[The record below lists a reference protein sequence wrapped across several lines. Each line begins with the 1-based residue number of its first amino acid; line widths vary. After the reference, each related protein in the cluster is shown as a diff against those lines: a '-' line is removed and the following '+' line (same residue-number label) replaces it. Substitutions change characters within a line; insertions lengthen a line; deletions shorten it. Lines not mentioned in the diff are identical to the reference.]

1 MKGSGSEERWK
12 GVASWSIRR
21 PIGTV
26 VLTMVVLVLGSV
38 LVGDLPLDL
47 LPKVPSTQIRVGVN
61 NPGVAPEV
69 LEQTVAKPLEGAL
82 STTENLIRLETD
94 IQEGRV
100 GVNLHFPYGVD
111 PDIALQN
118 ASTNLNRARSQLPEE
133 ASLPT
138 IGKNDPSQMPVFEMA
153 FSSQTRSLVSLREW
167 VEERLRPQ
175 LLTVEGVA
183 SVDVS
188 GGLIREVQVVLNQE
202 RLQAYGIT
210 VSQII
215 SALRGANQDVAAGR
229 IGSREHEL
237 IGKTEGKFRTIAD
250 IRGVLLDVGGGR
262 RVPLSEVATVADTHQ
277 VQRIW
282 ARLYTSADGRLLD
295 GEQAV
300 KISLRKQPDGNTVTI
315 ADAIARKVELL
326 ESSNFIP
333 GDMKSEVIQ
342 NQANFIRSSLHSV
355 RESAVLGA
363 GLSMLVVLLF
373 LGSIRKTLVIGTAI
387 PLAIL
392 ATFLLM
398 GVADLSLNIMSMGGL
413 ALGIGMLVD
422 NSIVMLENIFRKK
435 DEGMSDPVEAA
446 HAGANE
452 VTSAVVAATTTH
464 IAAVVPFLLISG
476 LTALIFRELII
487 TISFAI
493 AASLA
498 VAITIVPM
506 LAAQMG
512 KVAFTSGLEHSRF
525 MTSFD
530 RGFDR
535 VRRGYRRSVIMAVR
549 RRWLILGGSALALAG
564 TWMLVRNLGSEF
576 LPQVDDGRVGV
587 SIWLPP
593 GSTPE
598 QTNAI
603 ALEVEEMV
611 RSMPHVKSVFATAG
625 GSLFG
630 NATSAQS
637 SRGSLD
643 IQLHPLSQRD
653 MSAGTWVAALQE
665 KVAARGF
672 PGARVFVRPPRIR
685 GLQTSP
691 QGADVSIAIQ
701 GDDLAELQRLARDI
715 AATLRGTP
723 GLQNMEAATEEAS
736 PVLAVRLDRERAG
749 YLGLSVADVGQT
761 LRTALDGSVATR
773 YAEGNRE
780 FDVRVML
787 PRELFTS
794 PEDLGSVAMFPGGS
808 GRAPVF
814 LRDIADVSLTLGPT
828 GIRRE
833 NQNRLLRINGDV
845 ITEVAS
851 IGEVTDSISRRLSQM
866 ELPDGYGIILGGQSE
881 AIKENNRQLTI
892 VGLLAVFLVFVVMAI
907 QYESVI
913 NPLVILVAIP
923 LSLIGVGI
931 ALWLTGT
938 PLSAPVLLGV
948 IMLAGIVVN
957 NSILLVEYAE
967 EYRRDRGV
975 SREEAVIDAGS
986 VRLRPIIMTTLTTLF
1001 GMVPL
1006 ALALG
1011 EGTEMMQPLAIAV
1024 IGGLTVSTVLTLLV
1038 VPGTYVALNGAGDRL
1053 VAWLTGRR
1061 TQAQRA
1067 REPTPVAGD

>member
-1 MKGSGSEERWK
+1 MTAPSSDERWK
-12 GVASWSIRR
+12 GIASWSIRR
-21 PIGTV
+21 PIGTI

-38 LVGDLPLDL
+38 LVGDIPLDL
-47 LPKVPSTQIRVGVN
+47 LPKIPATQLRVGVS
-61 NPGVAPEV
+61 NPGVEPGV

-100 GVNLHFPYGVD
+100 GINLHFPYGVD

-138 IGKNDPSQMPVFEMA
+138 IGKNDPSQGPVFEMA

-175 LLTVEGVA
+175 LLTVDGVA

-188 GGLIREVQVVLNQE
+188 GGLVREVQVVLNQE

-215 SALRGANQDVAAGR
+215 NALRASNQDVAAGR

-237 IGKTEGKFRTIAD
+237 IGKTEGKFRSVDD
-250 IRGVLLDVGGGR
+250 IRGVLLEVGGGR

-282 ARLYTSADGRLLD
+282 ARLNGD
-295 GEQAV
+295 QAV

-315 ADAIARKVELL
+315 ADAIDRKVKSLQA
-326 ESSNFIP
+326 SNFIP
-333 GDMKSEVIQ
+333 SDLKSEVVQ
-342 NQANFIRSSLHSV
+342 NQATFIRSSLHSV

-363 GLSMLVVLLF
+363 VLSMVVVLLF

-435 DEGMSDPVEAA
+435 DEGIADPVEAA

-452 VTSAVVAATTTH
+452 VSSAVVAATTTH

-498 VAITIVPM
+498 VALTIVPM

-512 KVAFTSGLEHSRF
+512 KIGFTSGLEHSRF
-525 MTSFD
+525 IGGFD
-530 RGFDR
+530 RALDR
-535 VRRGYRRSVIMAVR
+535 VRRGYRRAAIVAVR
-549 RRWLILGGSALALAG
+549 RRWLLLGGSALALLLTG
-564 TWMLVRNLGSEF
+564 FLVRNLGSEF

-603 ALEVEEMV
+603 ALEVEEMIRGMPYV
-611 RSMPHVKSVFATAG
+611 TSMFATAG

-630 NATSAQS
+630 SATAAQAG
-637 SRGSLD
+637 RGNID
-643 IQLHPLSQRD
+643 VQLSPVSERELT
-653 MSAGTWVAALQE
+653 AGQWVGMLQE

-691 QGADVSIAIQ
+691 QGSDVSIAIQ
-701 GDDLAELQRLARDI
+701 GDDLAELQRLAREI
-715 AATLRGTP
+715 AAALRGIP
-723 GLQNMEAATEEAS
+723 GLQNMEAGTEEAS

-749 YLGLSVADVGQT
+749 YLGLSVAEVGQT

-833 NQNRLLRINGDV
+833 NQNRLLRLNGDV
-845 ITEVAS
+845 LTEVAS
-851 IGEVTDSISRRLSQM
+851 VGEVTDSISARIAAM
-866 ELPDGYGIILGGQSE
+866 ELPDGYGVILGGQSE
-881 AIKENNRQLTI
+881 AIRENNRQLTV

-931 ALWLTGT
+931 ALWLTNT

-967 EYRRDRGV
+967 EYRRDRGA
-975 SREEAVIDAGS
+975 SLEDAVIDAGS
-986 VRLRPIIMTTLTTLF
+986 VRLRPILMTTLTTLF

-1024 IGGLTVSTVLTLLV
+1024 IGGLAVSTILTLLV
-1038 VPGTYVALNGAGDRL
+1038 VPGTYVALNRAGDRL
-1053 VAWLTGRR
+1053 AAFLTRRR
-1061 TQAQRA
+1061 TQGQRA
-1067 REPTPVAGD
+1067 GEPTPVAGD

>member
-1 MKGSGSEERWK
+1 MSNSNSDERWK

-21 PIGTV
+21 PIGTI

-38 LVGDLPLDL
+38 LVGDIPLDL
-47 LPKVPSTQIRVGVN
+47 LPKIPSTQIRVGVN
-61 NPGVAPEV
+61 NPGVEPGV

-82 STTENLIRLETD
+82 STTENLVRIETD

-133 ASLPT
+133 ASPPT
-138 IGKNDPSQMPVFEMA
+138 IGKMDPSQGPVFEMA

-175 LLTVEGVA
+175 LLTVDGVA

-188 GGLIREVQVVLNQE
+188 GGLVREVQVVLNQE

-215 SALRGANQDVAAGR
+215 SALRASNQDVAAGR
-229 IGSREHEL
+229 IGSTEHEL
-237 IGKTEGKFRTIAD
+237 IGKTEGKFRSVAD
-250 IRGVLLDVGGGR
+250 IRGVLLEVGGGR

-282 ARLYTSADGRLLD
+282 ARLNGD
-295 GEQAV
+295 QAV

-315 ADAIARKVELL
+315 ADAIDRKVKLL
-326 ESSNFIP
+326 EASNFIP
-333 GDMKSEVIQ
+333 ADLKSEVIQ
-342 NQANFIRSSLHSV
+342 NQATFIRSSLHSV

-363 GLSMLVVLLF
+363 LLSMIVVLVF

-398 GVADLSLNIMSMGGL
+398 GAADLSLNIMSMGGL

-446 HAGANE
+446 HAGSNE

-498 VAITIVPM
+498 VALTVVPM

-512 KVAFTSGLEHSRF
+512 KIGFTSGLEHSRF
-525 MTSFD
+525 MAGFD
-530 RGFDR
+530 RGLDR
-535 VRRGYRRSVIMAVR
+535 VRHRYHRAAVVAVR
-549 RRWLILGGSALALAG
+549 RRWLILSASGLLLVG
-564 TWMLVRNLGSEF
+564 TAFLVRNLGSEF
-576 LPQVDDGRVGV
+576 LPQVDDGRIGI
-587 SIWLPP
+587 SIALPP
-593 GSTPE
+593 GATPE
-598 QTNAI
+598 RTNAI
-603 ALEVEEMV
+603 SLELEQMI
-611 RSMPHVKSVFATAG
+611 RDMPYVKSMFTTAG

-630 NATSAQS
+630 SATSSQS
-637 SRGSLD
+637 GRGSID
-643 IQLHPLSQRD
+643 VQLSSVSDRD
-653 MSAGTWVAALQE
+653 VTAGDWVAMLQQ
-665 KVAARGF
+665 KITARGF

-691 QGADVSIAIQ
+691 QGSDVSIAIQ
-701 GDDLAELQRLARDI
+701 GDDLAELQRLAREI
-715 AATLRGTP
+715 AGTLRGTP

-749 YLGLSVADVGQT
+749 YLGLSVAEVGQT

-787 PRELFTS
+787 PRDLFTS
-794 PEDLGSVAMFPGGS
+794 PEDLGAVAMFPGGS
-808 GRAPVF
+808 GRAPIF
-814 LRDIADVSLTLGPT
+814 LRDIADVSLTLGPS

-833 NQNRLLRINGDV
+833 NQNRLLRLNGDV
-845 ITEVAS
+845 MTEVAS
-851 IGEVTDSISRRLSQM
+851 IGEVTDSINARIAKM
-866 ELPDGYGIILGGQSE
+866 DLPDGYGIILGGQSE

-923 LSLIGVGI
+923 LSLIGVGA
-931 ALWLTGT
+931 ALWLTST

-975 SREEAVIDAGS
+975 SREQAVIDAGS
-986 VRLRPIIMTTLTTLF
+986 VRLRPILMTTLTTLL

-1038 VPGTYVALNGAGDRL
+1038 VPGTYVALNGAGDRAS
-1053 VAWLTGRR
+1053 AWLTRR
-1061 TQAQRA
+1061 RGEKRPAVEA
-1067 REPTPVAGD
+1067 SPVAGD

>member
-1 MKGSGSEERWK
+1 MSVRAPLSASSRAAPARCRRLVPTLRETPQPMERRMSDPRSDERWK
-12 GVASWSIRR
+12 GIASWSIRR
-21 PIGTV
+21 PIGTI

-38 LVGDLPLDL
+38 LVGDIPLDL
-47 LPKVPSTQIRVGVN
+47 LPKIPSTQVRVGVS
-61 NPGVAPEV
+61 NPGVEPGV

-82 STTENLIRLETD
+82 STTENLIRIETD
-94 IQEGRV
+94 SQEGRV

-111 PDIALQN
+111 PDIAMQN

-138 IGKNDPSQMPVFEMA
+138 ISKMDPSQGPVFEMA

-175 LLTVEGVA
+175 LLTVDGVA

-188 GGLIREVQVVLNQE
+188 GGLVREVQIVLNQE

-215 SALRGANQDVAAGR
+215 SALRAANQDVAAGR

-237 IGKTEGKFRTIAD
+237 IGKTEGKFRSVAD

-262 RVPLSEVATVADTHQ
+262 RVPLSEVAAVADTHQ

-282 ARLYTSADGRLLD
+282 ARLYTADGDRLLD

-315 ADAIARKVELL
+315 ADAIDRKVKSL
-326 ESSNFIP
+326 EASNFIP
-333 GDMKSEVIQ
+333 GDLKSEIIQ
-342 NQANFIRSSLHSV
+342 NQASFIRSSLHSV

-363 GLSMLVVLLF
+363 LLSMVVVLLF

-446 HAGANE
+446 HAGSNE

-498 VAITIVPM
+498 VALTIVPM

-512 KVAFTSGLEHSRF
+512 KVKFTSGFEHSRF
-525 MTSFD
+525 IGAFD
-530 RGFDR
+530 RGLDR
-535 VRRGYRRSVIMAVR
+535 VRQWYRRAAVVAVR
-549 RRWLILGGSALALAG
+549 RRWAILGGSALALVA
-564 TWMLVRNLGSEF
+564 TAFLIRNLGSEF
-576 LPQVDDGRVGV
+576 LPQVDDGRVGA
-587 SIWLPP
+587 SIALPP

-603 ALEVEEMV
+603 ALEVEGMI
-611 RSMPHVKSVFATAG
+611 RTMPHVKSMFATAG

-630 NATSAQS
+630 AATSAQS
-637 SRGSLD
+637 GRGNID
-643 IQLHPLSQRD
+643 VQLAPVSERD
-653 MSAGTWVAALQE
+653 MTAGTWVAMLQE
-665 KVAARGF
+665 KIAARGF
-672 PGARVFVRPPRIR
+672 PGARVFVRGPRIR

-691 QGADVSIAIQ
+691 QGSDVSIAIT
-701 GDDLAELQRLARDI
+701 GDDLGELQRLSREI
-715 AATLRGTP
+715 AGNLRGTP

-749 YLGLSVADVGQT
+749 YLGLSVAEVGQT

-794 PEDLGSVAMFPGGS
+794 PEDLGAVAMFPGGS
-808 GRAPVF
+808 GRTPVF

-833 NQNRLLRINGDV
+833 NQNRLLRLNGDV

-851 IGEVTDSISRRLSQM
+851 IGEVTDSITARIAKL

-881 AIKENNRQLTI
+881 SIKENNRQLTI
-892 VGLLAVFLVFVVMAI
+892 VGLL
-907 QYESVI
+907 
-913 NPLVILVAIP
+913 
-923 LSLIGVGI
+923 
-931 ALWLTGT
+931 
-938 PLSAPVLLGV
+938 
-948 IMLAGIVVN
+948 
-957 NSILLVEYAE
+957 
-967 EYRRDRGV
+967 
-975 SREEAVIDAGS
+975 
-986 VRLRPIIMTTLTTLF
+986 
-1001 GMVPL
+1001 
-1006 ALALG
+1006 
-1011 EGTEMMQPLAIAV
+1011 
-1024 IGGLTVSTVLTLLV
+1024 
-1038 VPGTYVALNGAGDRL
+1038 
-1053 VAWLTGRR
+1053 
-1061 TQAQRA
+1061 
-1067 REPTPVAGD
+1067 